1 MEVNQ
6 SFSFCE
12 NGLKMN
18 VSEVFTAIRTSCSG
32 LLCDRQHLDDS
43 NMNNERRCGC
53 YAIHFKRSSIAI
65 QHDIILTNLASPN
78 KDTISVNSFSSNKFT
93 KLYLSLYLSPSII
106 LSQLDIV
113 PPEYFNIVEAIQNV
127 IGYINRN
134 RGFTATGWYK
144 HGTINDRTM
153 VENTN
158 NNTDN
163 QVNASEINYCIV
175 QLIPTNTKI
184 LDPSHLLGIG
194 LEQLKYDVS
203 LLHNAN

>member
-1 MEVNQ
+1 
-6 SFSFCE
+6 
-12 NGLKMN
+12 MN
-18 VSEVFTAIRTSCSG
+18 LF
-32 LLCDRQHLDDS
+32 
-43 NMNNERRCGC
+43 
-53 YAIHFKRSSIAI
+53 
-65 QHDIILTNLASPN
+65 P
-78 KDTISVNSFSSNKFT
+78 SNKFT
-93 KLYLSLYLSPSII
+93 KSYLSSYLSPSIV
-106 LSQLDIV
+106 LSQVDIAA
-113 PPEYFNIVEAIQNV
+113 PEYFNIVEAIQKV
-127 IGYINRN
+127 VGCINRN